1 VRSERLTNLTVLRP
15 QGVACEQVTDQ
26 LPGILD
32 GADEAEPSVISH
44 VEQCSR
50 CQAELAQ
57 YRLLLRALHQLRVV
71 GVDPPDGL
79 LSEVLAQLG
88 EAAERGAIRSA
99 LTGRRVSY
107 LAALAAAAGAAGVAG
122 VAVVLANRGVNG
134 GANRGAG
141 RVRSGEQAGRPAR
154 LGAKM
159 PLAS

>member
-1 VRSERLTNLTVLRP
+1 MRSERLANLTVVRSC
-15 QGVACEQVTDQ
+15 GVACEQVTDQ

-32 GADEAEPSVISH
+32 GAEEAPPSVVSH
-44 VEQCSR
+44 VEHCLR

-71 GVDPPDGL
+71 GVEPPDSL

-107 LAALAAAAGAAGVAG
+107 LAALAAAASAAGVAG
-122 VAVVLANRGVNG
+122 VAVVLANRG
-134 GANRGAG
+134 ASRG
-141 RVRSGEQAGRPAR
+141 RSGREAGHPAR